1 MKKLLTLLLMSNL
14 MWADFAIEPLAVS
27 YHYDRDKD
35 YNENHK
41 YLGLVYRYNNFE
53 IGASTME
60 NSYYKRSN
68 SIYIGYLHP
77 LYKEGDFMVGLFGD
91 VGYQTGYDRSD
102 LLLYGGLYTEYK
114 NFYIK
119 TGGSTIFIG
128 AVIGYRFKSLFKDN

>member
-41 YLGLVYRYNNFE
+41 YLGLVYRYENFE
-53 IGASTME
+53 FGVGTME
-60 NSYYKRSN
+60 NSHYERSN
-68 SIYIGYLHP
+68 SIYVGYLQP
-77 LYKEGDFMVGLFGD
+77 IYDNGDFTAGVFCD
-91 VGYQTGYDRSD
+91 IGYQTGYDRSD
-102 LLLYGGLYTEYK
+102 LLLYGGLHVEYK

-119 TGGSTIFIG
+119 TGGSPIFVG
-128 AVIGYRFKSLFKDN
+128 SVIGYRFKSN